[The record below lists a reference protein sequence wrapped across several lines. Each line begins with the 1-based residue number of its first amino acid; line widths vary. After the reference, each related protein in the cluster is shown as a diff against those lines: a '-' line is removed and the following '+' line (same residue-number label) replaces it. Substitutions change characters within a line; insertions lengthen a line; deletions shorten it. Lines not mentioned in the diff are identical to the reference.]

1 MARDRFQYP
10 QARAKRGQP
19 QTGLGLVE
27 VLLTLSVLV
36 FTLTAIGRLQ
46 WQALHESR
54 LGGQQAL
61 ALRLAENRM
70 ARLQMAF
77 QAGALPAAGQ
87 VDVQASAA
95 GERLD
100 PNAATSSEADP
111 ALLFRC
117 TWRIEAAAGGS
128 RLWRLAVRV
137 DWDYPHGTPRH
148 LELYSLAYLPPP
160 ASPSDPNSR

>member
-1 MARDRFQYP
+1 MARDRLQYP
-10 QARAKRGQP
+10 QARGKRRQP
-19 QTGLGLVE
+19 QDGLGLVE

-61 ALRLAENRM
+61 ALRLAENHM
-70 ARLQMAF
+70 ARLQIAF
-77 QAGALPAAGQ
+77 QAGTVPAAGQ
-87 VDVQASAA
+87 VEVQATAT
-95 GERLD
+95 GERRD
-100 PNAATSSEADP
+100 ANAATSSEADS

-128 RLWRLAVRV
+128 GLWRLAVRV
-137 DWDYPHGTPRH
+137 DWDYPRGTPRH
-148 LELYSLAYLPPP
+148 LELYSLAYLPRP
-160 ASPSDPNSR
+160 ASPSDSNSR